1 MLVDYNF
8 YLNDYLMGV
17 EPTIDEASFPFLAKK
32 AELIIADYTNN
43 LYLNATGTDLVR
55 VKECLCA
62 LAESLNQE
70 ETTSGGTNGVVQSE
84 SVGGHSVSYTVKSGT
99 QYASDRE
106 NIMRLYL
113 WSIGFKRNRKVYGY
127 EG

>member
-1 MLVDYNF
+1 MLVDYS
-8 YLNDYLMGV
+8 YYTNDYLVGKD
-17 EPTIDEASFPFLAKK
+17 PSIDEASFPFMAKK
-32 AELIIADYTNN
+32 AELIIAQYTNGQ
-43 LYLNATGTDLVR
+43 YLNTTENQMIFIKDCA
-55 VKECLCA
+55 CA

-70 ETTSGGTNGVVQSE
+70 ATNSEGGGLIQSE

-106 NIMRLYL
+106 EIMRLYL
-113 WSIGFKRNRKVYGY
+113 WPIGFKRNRKVYGY